1 MPTTTAVVAATNN
14 DRPAIEAL
22 LTAEKLPIEDLPANL
37 DRFRIVR
44 DQDRII
50 GVIGLEL
57 YLPYGL
63 LRSLAVS
70 PSHRNL
76 GIGNILVRAVEEQAT
91 KLDLDGIYLLT
102 ETAKSYFEKRGY
114 ALVERDNAPN
124 AIRQTSEFGHVCP
137 ASAAVMKK
145 AINK

>member
-14 DRPAIEAL
+14 DRPSIEAL
-22 LTAEKLPIEDLPANL
+22 LTAEKLPIEDLPAHL
-37 DRFRIVR
+37 DRFWIVR

-57 YLPYGL
+57 YPPYGL
-63 LRSLAVS
+63 LRSLAVT
-70 PSHRNL
+70 PDHRGL
-76 GIGNILVRAVEEQAT
+76 GIGDALVRAVEEQAT
-91 KLDLDGIYLLT
+91 KLDLGGIYLLT

-114 ALVERDNAPN
+114 TIVERGDVPN
-124 AIRQTSEFGHVCP
+124 AIRQSSEFSHMCP

-145 AINK
+145 AIDK